1 MLAPLD
7 SSWHYHGYQPW
18 QQATPSELLLTR
30 SCCRHIVPA
39 MLLLHSCGKRST
51 GLGELQLPRP
61 KNKIKLKYQSSN
73 HIPWIII
80 GICNVS
86 CMSLLLIIRY
96 VLSTENKRRDQEEQH
111 LDNNYDD
118 VYIERLGK
126 DGQVEKVKVDKV
138 KTLFF
143 LCSWWLMRINWLN
156 RLYLFR
162 NSWILRISKIVISDM
177 FCSLCDEILWCYPSF
192 PDEMSDMKLSC
203 PYF

>member
-1 MLAPLD
+1 MA
-7 SSWHYHGYQPW
+7 SEV
-18 QQATPSELLLTR
+18 QASVSYNFR
-30 SCCRHIVPA
+30 D
-39 MLLLHSCGKRST
+39 
-51 GLGELQLPRP
+51 Q

-143 LCSWWLMRINWLN
+143 LCSR
-156 RLYLFR
+156 
-162 NSWILRISKIVISDM
+162 
-177 FCSLCDEILWCYPSF
+177 
-192 PDEMSDMKLSC
+192 
-203 PYF
+203 